1 MGRHT
6 LAEEPLPHPL
16 DPPARRAQAG
26 SGESTGSHRIVG
38 KKAPRRR
45 MAKWP
50 IACIVL
56 VLLIGLGI
64 AGWNWLDSM
73 SNSRAEAQA
82 VSCDA
87 GNSNI
92 RVITT
97 QSIEKP
103 VALAAAKWNKAKTVV
118 RDHCVHVDVYPFK
131 SSEVLASLTGD
142 APMDKIG
149 GLPTAWIPESSFWVG
164 ELQSKKPELV
174 SAPPLSVAN
183 AMSAD
188 YPYVGLGDSSVDDTQ
203 KRAAQ
208 AFRDFLKQPDQ
219 QKDFTGA
226 GIKGT

>member
-50 IACIVL
+50 IACLVF
-56 VLLIGLGI
+56 VLLVGLGI

-92 RVITT
+92 RVVTT
-97 QSIEKP
+97 QSIERP
-103 VALAAAKWNKAKTVV
+103 VTLAAEKWNKAKTVV
-118 RDHCVHVDVYPFK
+118 RDHCVHVDVSAFK
-131 SSEVLASLTGD
+131 SSEVLASLTGA
-142 APMDKIG
+142 APLDLIG
-149 GLPTAWIPESSFWVG
+149 GLPAAWIPESSFWAG

-188 YPYVGLGDSSVDDTQ
+188 YPYVGLGDSRVDDTQ

-219 QKDFTGA
+219 QKDFAGA